1 MKEFTVEQRR
11 EYARNLPTKELLS
24 LAETYKEATTPGT
37 LEVVI
42 KNIIDAEVE
51 RRIFNWEIATV

>member
-1 MKEFTVEQRR
+1 MKEYTIEQRQ
-11 EYARNLPTKELLS
+11 EYARSLPTKELLS
-24 LAETYKEATTPGT
+24 LAETYKEANTPGT

-51 RRIFNWEIATV
+51 RRIYNWEIACV

>member
-1 MKEFTVEQRR
+1 MKEYTIEQRQ
-11 EYARNLPTKELLS
+11 EYARSLPTNELLS
-24 LAETYKEATTPGT
+24 LAETYKEANTPGT

-51 RRIFNWEIATV
+51 RRIYNWEIACV